1 MNRRA
6 PGYERG
12 TQWRGRGKEALCQL
26 RQLIRENC
34 PRGEFGYDVFDI
46 DVIIFDK
53 YNDNGKTH
61 IHILEKKLGNKKLK
75 YFEEKR
81 MKLLDYAFKLLA
93 KARNDV
99 EYHGWHLVNV
109 PDNIDYRN
117 WKYVGYDNVKTD
129 VLKFVEIINHNSH
142 ESIEGGFK
150 I

>member
-12 TQWRGRGKEALCQL
+12 TQWKGRGKEGLCQL

-53 YNDNGKTH
+53 YSEKGITN
-61 IHILEKKLGNKKLK
+61 IQILEKKIGNRKPS

-81 MKLLDYAFKLLA
+81 MSLLDEAFKLLD
-93 KARNDV
+93 KFRSDV
-99 EYHGWHLVNV
+99 KYHGWHTVNI
-109 PDNIDYRN
+109 PDNVEYRN
-117 WKYVGYDNVKTD
+117 WKYIGYDGIKTSIP
-129 VLKFVEIINHNSH
+129 KFVEIINHNSH
-142 ESIEGGFK
+142 ESIAGGWK